1 VVFSVQDRLQVS
13 FDCAFTTLS
22 WWLAVRD
29 RVGKMVEY
37 TEEDP
42 KPQLEEE
49 CKVHCVREWAAYK
62 ACAERIKSD
71 TTGQA
76 HCSGQYF
83 DFWKCIDHC
92 AAPQLFHH
100 LK

>member
-1 VVFSVQDRLQVS
+1 
-13 FDCAFTTLS
+13 
-22 WWLAVRD
+22 
-29 RVGKMVEY
+29 VEY

-42 KPQLEEE
+42 KPKIEED
-49 CKVHCVREWAAYK
+49 CKPHCVKEWAAYK

-83 DFWKCIDHC
+83 DFWHCVDHC
-92 AAPQLFHH
+92 VSGRGASSHHAAPEQLAALTQAAPKIMAA